1 MKRILA
7 LLAAL
12 FLGALSCAV
21 SGNRTGEGEFEF
33 TQAAQVDSLVAQ
45 ELEPG
50 GPGCAVAVFMDG
62 AIAFE
67 RGYGIANLDHD
78 IPITPATVFDIASI
92 SKQFTA
98 ACILMLAERGKLS
111 LNDDIRRFIPEFPD
125 YGSKIEIR
133 HLIHHT
139 SGIRDWIW
147 LLALAGIPFENILS
161 RQDLYD
167 IISRQK
173 ELVFAPGEEYKYSN
187 SGYNLLAL
195 IIERVTGMSLADFA
209 AKEIFGPLGMK
220 NTLIFDDRRMV
231 IKNRAIGYA
240 PDEEDGYYMEHYF
253 NPAILGS
260 SNIHTTVE
268 DLFLWDQN
276 FYHNKVGPPGL
287 AAKMKARGRLNSG
300 DTIDYAFGLEVREH
314 RGLKTV
320 SHESDWGGFLS
331 CMLRF
336 PDQKFTVVCL
346 ANTLAFSPKRLCYS
360 IADLCLAEWY
370 EQEIPSEQQER
381 PIERTPVTVDP
392 SLYDEYAGVYEADN
406 GRKITV
412 KRKNDRLMGRL
423 PCRRK
428 FEMLPGSESEFFLKG
443 RNLLIS
449 FHRNEHGEV
458 SRLEWQQGRRT
469 VSYVNMKNRLPSS
482 QDLEKL
488 AEYAGDYYSDEL
500 MATYN
505 VAVER
510 GGLVLKTPIKSRY
523 FMDLTGI
530 TGSDPLRPLEKDKY
544 RFTFMSV
551 LFERNARGKV
561 SGFTLIQGRAGLRM
575 KFAKN

>member
-1 MKRILA
+1 MKTVLA

-12 FLGALSCAV
+12 FLGALSCAGG
-21 SGNRTGEGEFEF
+21 GNHAGEGEFEF

-62 AIAFE
+62 AIAYK
-67 RGYGIANLDHD
+67 RGYGIANLDYG
-78 IPITPATVFDIASI
+78 IPIIPSTVFDIASI

-98 ACILMLAERGKLS
+98 ACILILAERGKLS

-125 YGSKIEIR
+125 FGSKIEIR

-139 SGIRDWIW
+139 SGIRDWVW

-161 RQDLYD
+161 REDLYD
-167 IISRQK
+167 LIARQQ

-195 IIERVTGMSLADFA
+195 IIERVTGVSFADFA

-231 IKNRAIGYA
+231 IKNRAIGYT

-260 SNIHTTVE
+260 SNIHSTVE

-276 FYHNKVGPPGL
+276 FYRNKVGPPGL
-287 AAKMKARGRLNSG
+287 AAKMEERGRLNRG
-300 DTIDYAFGLEVREH
+300 DTIDYAFGLEVREY
-314 RGLKTV
+314 RGQKTV
-320 SHESDWGGFLS
+320 SHEGDWGGFLS

-336 PDQKFTVVCL
+336 PGQKFTVVCL
-346 ANTLAFSPKRLCYS
+346 ANTQAFSPRRLCYR
-360 IADLCLAEWY
+360 IADLCLAGRY
-370 EQEIPSEQQER
+370 GQDVPSEQQEQ
-381 PIERTPVTVDP
+381 PIDRAPVAVDP
-392 SLYDEYAGVYEADN
+392 SVYDDYAGVYEADN

-412 KRKNDRLMGRL
+412 KRENGRLIGRL
-423 PCRRK
+423 PGRRK
-428 FEMLPGSESEFFLKG
+428 FEMLPGSESEFFLKE
-443 RNLLIS
+443 RNVLIS
-449 FHRNEHGEV
+449 FHRNQRGEV

-469 VSYVNMKNRLPSS
+469 VSYVNLKNRLASS

-488 AEYAGDYYSDEL
+488 AEYTGDYYSDEL

-523 FMDLTGI
+523 LMDLTGI
-530 TGSDPLRPLEKDKY
+530 TGSDPLKPLEKDKY
-544 RFTFMSV
+544 RFAFMSV
-551 LFERNARGKV
+551 LFERNARGKI
-561 SGFTLIQGRAGLRM
+561 SGFTLIQDRAGLRM
-575 KFAKN
+575 KFAKK

>member
-1 MKRILA
+1 MKRVLV
-7 LLAAL
+7 LLTTL

-21 SGNRTGEGEFEF
+21 SGNRTGEGELEF
-33 TQAAQVDSLVAQ
+33 TQAAQVDSLVAR

-50 GPGCAVAVFMDG
+50 GPGCAVAIFIDD

-67 RGYGIANLDHD
+67 HGYGIANLDYG

-98 ACILMLAERGKLS
+98 ACILILAERGKLS

-139 SGIRDWIW
+139 SGIRDWVW
-147 LLALAGIPFENILS
+147 LLVLAGIPFENILS
-161 RQDLYD
+161 REDLYD
-167 IISRQK
+167 LISRQK

-187 SGYNLLAL
+187 SGYNLLTL
-195 IIERVTGMSLADFA
+195 IIERVTGVSFADFV

-231 IKNRAIGYA
+231 IKNRAIGYT

-253 NPAILGS
+253 NPAISGS

-276 FYHNKVGPPGL
+276 FYHNKVGPGGL
-287 AAKMKARGRLNSG
+287 AAKMEERGRLNSG

-320 SHESDWGGFLS
+320 SHEGDWGGFLS

-336 PDQKFTVVCL
+336 PEQKFTVVCL
-346 ANTLAFSPKRLCYS
+346 ANTQAFSPKRLCYS
-360 IADLCLAEWY
+360 IADLCLAQRY
-370 EQEIPSEQQER
+370 EQEVPSGQQER
-381 PIERTPVTVDP
+381 PIDQTPVMVDP
-392 SLYDEYAGVYEADN
+392 SVYDDFAGVYEADN
-406 GRKITV
+406 GRKIEV

-423 PCRRK
+423 PGRRK
-428 FEMLPGSESEFFLKG
+428 FEMLPGSESDFFLKG
-443 RNLLIS
+443 RNVSIS
-449 FHRNEHGEV
+449 FHRNERGEV
-458 SRLEWQQGRRT
+458 SRLDWQQGERKI
-469 VSYVNMKNRLPSS
+469 SYRNTAFNGPSV
-482 QDLEKL
+482 QNTGKL
-488 AEYAGDYYSDEL
+488 AEYAGNYYCDEL

-523 FMDLTGI
+523 LMDLIGI
-530 TGSDPLRPLEKDKY
+530 TGSDLLRPLEKDKY
-544 RFTFMSV
+544 RFAFISV
-551 LFERNARGKV
+551 LFKRNTRGKV
-561 SGFTLIQGRAGLRM
+561 SGFTLIQDRAGLRM